1 MRRPDR
7 RYWQHRRAAMYVLHD
22 SGRYTQQDIA
32 DLVGLDRTTVAYHL
46 NRRTFAPRQVLFGVP
61 SRINADMQV
70 WRVAA

>member
-1 MRRPDR
+1 MRQPDR
-7 RYWQHRRAAMYVLHD
+7 RYCNHRRAAIYVLHD

-32 DLVGLDRTTVAYHL
+32 DLLGLDRTTVAYHL
-46 NRRTFAPRQVLFGVP
+46 NRRTYGPRQVLFGVP